1 MISRIPPGMMGV
13 VAMLV
18 ASAAPM
24 AQAQQTPAPSPAA
37 ETPPPPASTANMPL
51 KVATVKLEKG
61 LRASKVIG
69 TAVYNDQNTKIGSVD
84 DLILTDQDK
93 VVVSIISVG
102 GFLGI
107 GSKLV
112 AVPYD
117 QLHRDNDKM
126 ILPGA
131 SKDALNAMPG
141 FTYGDT

>member
-1 MISRIPPGMMGV
+1 MISRIPAGIIGV
-13 VAMLV
+13 VAML
-18 ASAAPM
+18 AAGAAPM
-24 AQAQQTPAPSPAA
+24 AQAQQAASPAA

-61 LRASKVIG
+61 LRASKLIG
-69 TAVYNDQNTKIGSVD
+69 SAVYNDQNTKIGSVD
-84 DLILTDQDK
+84 DLILTDEDK
-93 VVVSIISVG
+93 VVVAIISVG

-112 AVPYD
+112 AIPYD
-117 QLHRDNDKM
+117 HLHRDSGKM

-131 SKDALNAMPG
+131 TKDALNTMPG

>member
-1 MISRIPPGMMGV
+1 MISRNPAGTMGV

-18 ASAAPM
+18 TGAAPM
-24 AQAQQTPAPSPAA
+24 AQAQQQPSPMA

-61 LRASKVIG
+61 LRASKLIG

-84 DLILTDQDK
+84 DLILTDEDK
-93 VVVSIISVG
+93 VVLAIISVG

-112 AVPYD
+112 AIPYD
-117 QLHRDNDKM
+117 QLHRDNDKV
-126 ILPGA
+126 ILQAPPRMRSTRCRG
-131 SKDALNAMPG
+131 SR
-141 FTYGDT
+141 